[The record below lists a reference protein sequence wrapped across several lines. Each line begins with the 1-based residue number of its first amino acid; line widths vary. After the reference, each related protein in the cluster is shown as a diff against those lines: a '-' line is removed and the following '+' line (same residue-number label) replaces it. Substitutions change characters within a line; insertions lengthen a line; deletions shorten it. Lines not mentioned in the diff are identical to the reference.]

1 MTTIEFEGRFYKL
14 SPPGHFA
21 GLQSIELRVEVSR
34 AALLVVD
41 VYGLGFT
48 NEEGAARPHPSA
60 DEGRQ
65 SSWEDIAKGAI
76 QPAVGAARRAGMPVI
91 YTHNSGPRI
100 ELNRSQIGRPLRE
113 RSIATSKSCSESGES
128 MGAST

>member
-1 MTTIEFEGRFYKL
+1 MTTIELEGRFYKL

-21 GLQSIELRVEVSR
+21 GLQSIALRVELSR

-48 NEEGAARPHPSA
+48 KEEGAARPHPSA

-76 QPAVGAARRAGMPVI
+76 QPALAAARRAGMPVI
-91 YTHNSGPRI
+91 YTHNSGPRNVAPSDFDDPDDPRDSPGTAI
-100 ELNRSQIGRPLRE
+100 AATAPLKLAE
-113 RSIATSKSCSESGES
+113 
-128 MGAST
+128 